1 MGLFTPD
8 ARHDHSRHEKARIF
22 FFSPRRS
29 VIKWATQLDLRLDHV
44 PGAAAVAK
52 KRVRMVTLF
61 RKTEEEHPERE
72 ERMDAEFLLS
82 LVSGNRFIL
91 TLFIQNIISINSS
104 LNYVI

>member
-1 MGLFTPD
+1 MQKKGENGD
-8 ARHDHSRHEKARIF
+8 AVS
-22 FFSPRRS
+22 
-29 VIKWATQLDLRLDHV
+29 
-44 PGAAAVAK
+44 
-52 KRVRMVTLF
+52 
-61 RKTEEEHPERE
+61 KTEEEHPERE

>member
-22 FFSPRRS
+22 FFPRRS

-52 KRVRMVTLF
+52 K
-61 RKTEEEHPERE
+61 
-72 ERMDAEFLLS
+72 
-82 LVSGNRFIL
+82 G
-91 TLFIQNIISINSS
+91 
-104 LNYVI
+104 